1 MEWKIEGSPNEQ
13 GGEKPKVGRQL
24 MEKTL
29 EQENCREKV
38 EEIVASFPEKK
49 GALIPALQAIQ
60 EEFGYLPR
68 PALEVLAK
76 SLRVPFSTVYGV
88 ATFYA
93 QFHLE
98 PRGKHIVRVCMGTA
112 CHVRGGKKLLE
123 TLERELGVE
132 AGGTTEDLN
141 FTLEEVACI
150 GACGLA
156 PAVMVDDETFGR
168 LTPDK
173 LTEVLDQ
180 YRQ

>member
-1 MEWKIEGSPNEQ
+1 
-13 GGEKPKVGRQL
+13 
-24 MEKTL
+24 MEKLL
-29 EQENCREKV
+29 EQENYREKV
-38 EEIVASFPEKK
+38 EAIVASFPEKK

-60 EEFGYLPR
+60 KEFGYLPQ
-68 PALEVLAK
+68 PALGVLSD
-76 SLRVPFSTVYGV
+76 SLRVPLSTIYGV

-93 QFHLE
+93 QFHLQ
-98 PRGKHIVRVCMGTA
+98 PRGKHIIRVCMGTA

-123 TLERELGVE
+123 KLEDELGVE

-156 PAVMVDDETFGR
+156 PAVMVDDETYGR
-168 LTPDK
+168 LTADK

-180 YRQ
+180 YRQGREG